1 MPIRIGTP
9 ELIILLIIILLLFGV
24 GRISRVAS
32 ELGHGIRE
40 FRRGLSESDEA
51 DEGAARK
58 EKSEGEPKAPKA

>member
-9 ELIILLIIILLLFGV
+9 ELVILLIIILLLFGV

-40 FRRGLSESDEA
+40 FRRGLSESDEE
-51 DEGAARK
+51 DESSGRK
-58 EKSEGEPKAPKA
+58 KSEDEPKTPKA

>member
-9 ELIILLIIILLLFGV
+9 ELVILLIIILLLFGV

-40 FRRGLSESDEA
+40 FRRGLTETEE
-51 DEGAARK
+51 DEGSASD
-58 EKSEGEPKAPKA
+58 KSKDESTAQKT